1 MPAFEAGRS
10 LRLGEHVVL
19 GGTPA
24 AHHIADVL
32 RVRHGERI
40 VLFHAGELYDAV
52 VEESSRSG
60 LAVSVEGVR
69 QSPFSPHPVILLQA
83 IIRPALL
90 DDVVA
95 ICAPLGVHRFILY
108 AAERSQPWNVAGRLQ
123 RLNQVALSSAEQA
136 ETGDVPTVELATGLQ
151 GALSCAGPVDSLIM
165 MSPRAAS
172 TMMGLARDG
181 ALSLNGSVAV
191 AVGTEGGFAEPE
203 EALFIERGAL
213 AVRLSTGIL
222 RSELAGFATM
232 LMVRELQATP

>member
-32 RVRHGERI
+32 RVRHRERI
-40 VLFHAGELYDAV
+40 VLFHAGQLYDAV
-52 VEESSRSG
+52 VEDSSRSG

-69 QSPFSPHPVILLQA
+69 ESPFSPHPVILLQA

-90 DDVVA
+90 DDVVLV
-95 ICAPLGVHRFILY
+95 CAPLGVHRFILY
-108 AAERSQPWNVAGRLQ
+108 AAERSQPWNVARRLQ

-191 AVGTEGGFAEPE
+191 AVGPEGGFGEPE

-232 LMVRELQATP
+232 LMVRELQAAP

>member
-10 LRLGEHVVL
+10 LRLGEHVML
-19 GGTPA
+19 SGTPA

-32 RVRHGERI
+32 RARHGERI

-52 VEESSRSG
+52 VEDASRSG
-60 LAVSVEGVR
+60 LAVSVEGIR
-69 QSPFSPHPVILLQA
+69 QPPFSPHPVILLQA

-90 DDVVA
+90 DDVVHV
-95 ICAPLGVHRFILY
+95 CAPLGVHRFVLY
-108 AAERSQPWNVAGRLQ
+108 VAERSQPWNVAGRLE
-123 RLNQVALSSAEQA
+123 RLSQVALSSAEQA

-172 TMMGLARDG
+172 TVMGLARDG
-181 ALSLNGSVAV
+181 TLALDGSVAV
-191 AVGTEGGFAEPE
+191 AVGPEGGFSGSE
-203 EALFIERGAL
+203 EALLIERGAL

>member
-10 LRLGEHVVL
+10 LRLGEHVML

-52 VEESSRSG
+52 VDDASRSG
-60 LAVSVEGVR
+60 LAVSVEGIR
-69 QSPFSPHPVILLQA
+69 QSPFSQYPVILLQA

-90 DDVVA
+90 DDIVHV
-95 ICAPLGVHRFILY
+95 CAPLGVHRFVVY
-108 AAERSQPWNVAGRLQ
+108 AAERSQPWNVAGRLD
-123 RLNQVALSSAEQA
+123 RLSQVALSAAEQA
-136 ETGDVPTVELATGLQ
+136 ETGGVPTVELATGLH
-151 GALSCAGPVDSLIM
+151 GALSCVGPVGTLIM

-172 TMMGLARDG
+172 TMTGCVRDG
-181 ALSLNGSVAV
+181 SLALDGSVAV
-191 AVGTEGGFAEPE
+191 AVGPEGGFSEPE
-203 EALFIERGAL
+203 EALLIERGAL
-213 AVRLSTGIL
+213 AVRLSAGIL
-222 RSELAGFATM
+222 RSELAGFAAM

>member
-1 MPAFEAGRS
+1 M
-10 LRLGEHVVL
+10 L

-32 RVRHGERI
+32 RARQGERI
-40 VLFHAGELYDAV
+40 VLFHMRELYDAV
-52 VEESSRSG
+52 VEDPSRSG

-69 QSPFSPHPVILLQA
+69 QSPFSPHPVVLLQA

-90 DDVVA
+90 DDVVHV
-95 ICAPLGVHRFILY
+95 CAPLGVHRFILY
-108 AAERSQPWNVAGRLQ
+108 AAARSQPWNVAGRLE
-123 RLNQVALSSAEQA
+123 RLRQVALSSAEQA
-136 ETGDVPTVELATGLQ
+136 ETGDVPMVELATGLQ

-172 TMMGLARDG
+172 TMMELARDG
-181 ALSLNGSVAV
+181 ALALDGSVVV
-191 AVGTEGGFAEPE
+191 AVGPEGGFSEPE
-203 EALFIERGAL
+203 EALLIERGAL

-222 RSELAGFATM
+222 RSELAGFAAT

>member
-32 RVRHGERI
+32 RVRHRERI
-40 VLFHAGELYDAV
+40 VLFHAGQLYDAV
-52 VEESSRSG
+52 VEDSSRSG

-69 QSPFSPHPVILLQA
+69 ESPFSPHPVILLQA

-90 DDVVA
+90 DDVVLV
-95 ICAPLGVHRFILY
+95 CAPLGVHRFILY

-191 AVGTEGGFAEPE
+191 AVGPEGGFGEPE

-222 RSELAGFATM
+222 RSELAGFAAM